1 MGGKVDNGRRE
12 GGFEGWGRVREVDWI
27 EAAWEVRGAR
37 VSGQMM
43 GSGGG
48 MGGEVGA
55 QGGSGGMLKR
65 AGNGDCCLILTMED
79 DSLAS
84 TSGESV
90 LE

>member
-1 MGGKVDNGRRE
+1 MGRGERGRLDGSGMGGE
-12 GGFEGWGRVREVDWI
+12 GGKSVRADD
-27 EAAWEVRGAR
+27 
-37 VSGQMM
+37 
-43 GSGGG
+43 GG